1 MRQMWSACLWGLIC
15 LCGLLPAIS
24 SGQEPPSPERTKTIF
39 LQKDASSPRQE
50 PPPPARPEPLVDKS
64 VKAAYGDLN
73 AIYIPFSSL
82 NSTFEKPDA
91 NVVVPYAEYRRMI
104 EALRA
109 GQAAQLIP
117 AAVITQA
124 DYDIRIEGDL
134 ARIAAR
140 LKVNVLREGWAEV
153 PVHFGSATIGSLKA
167 GDNVLMR
174 GGPEGRNVLLFP
186 KAGAY
191 EVELQLATTIHQSP
205 EAREI
210 AFDCPA
216 VSLTTVHVTVPGKN
230 QKIGI
235 QPAGLRMP
243 PQKNSDENTHATAQV
258 GATGKISVKWWP
270 PESQMPAMDL
280 LASVNNRTL
289 VTIADGLIHSEAF
302 LDYDIL
308 RGELEQTRIVL
319 PKSARLLDIFSN
331 QGSLNWSAA
340 EEGDNQIV
348 TVKLSQPARKRLQIT
363 VRTESRL
370 SESEFFVAGISS
382 EKNALGIH
390 ALDAVRESGQIA
402 IRHSADLTVNVIEQ
416 QALIRIENTEAD
428 PKLAGPN
435 ALLFKFYSPQ
445 IVLKLNSKPV
455 EPRVQVEHLA
465 TFLFQEDELQF
476 VNQLSYLLEHA
487 GLFELTLQLPEKV
500 QIDQVVCQQM
510 KEFNVDTANRKL
522 TISLRERTQGRMD
535 VRIKGH
541 IKLAATDPDT
551 LKLPI
556 LEPLN
561 VDREQGTV
569 QVFAKES
576 LEIQASQTGMESAQP
591 LSIAQA
597 SLRNGLQ
604 LRAAWTFTRRP
615 VTIPIRVVHKPT
627 RLRANVG
634 TLINIDPEQ
643 AHVTAK
649 VTFRVEY
656 APLDEFTFSVPEA
669 ISKQLQIEID
679 SENNNSAPIKQ
690 RTAGTAENGR
700 VIWTVQTQRKVLGR
714 QTFVVTYDMSPS
726 VGHAAPTDAA
736 PADAATTQN
745 ATSETAG
752 TNPDDQNYQFALVR
766 PLGVMNAQGE
776 MMTPLVEF
784 RGEAVVTK
792 DRTLAIGTHSNG
804 NGVEQIDLREL
815 TLLPE
820 TGTLAYR
827 YFRDDQENPV
837 SLSVKTS
844 RFDIQDVVA
853 TAVSRALVEMVV
865 SEDQSVTYRCRYLV
879 KSTER
884 QRLLIYLPKDLEV
897 LGAFLDDRE
906 IKLEKAEVSVPG
918 DLDQSLVPFWI
929 NVARAESS
937 ETPFLLTMQ
946 FLWNLK
952 SGTNAHL
959 LEESLLHLPLPV
971 IGGGSRGVVQELKVV
986 IWMPEEYALVGD
998 PDPFLLQKRHRRFSF
1013 LLGQP
1018 TDHNTSHLAGWVTG
1032 GARSASVFA
1041 ELPTEGRKA
1050 FVFTTLGSTSEITAR
1065 VWNRNWMT
1073 LLLSATLV
1081 VIGWILLGTTWENK
1095 LGILLLM
1102 AFAAALYG
1110 LFDSHGLAQGM
1121 HAARYGLVVML
1132 GMWLLR
1138 GLFRPGSP
1146 RSTGIPRDYTTSEI
1160 PYAVI
1165 PPPGVFERLQPD
1177 AGGTSS

>member
-24 SGQEPPSPERTKTIF
+24 SGQEPPSPELTKTIF
-39 LQKDASSPRQE
+39 LQQDASSSRQE

-64 VKAAYGDLN
+64 VKAENGNLN

-174 GGPEGRNVLLFP
+174 GGTEGRNVLLFP

-191 EVELQLATTIHQSP
+191 DVELQLAATIHQSP

-230 QKIGI
+230 QKIEI

-243 PQKNSDENTHATAQV
+243 PEENMEESTHVAAQV
-258 GATGKISVKWWP
+258 GATGKISVKWRP

-319 PKSARLLDIFSN
+319 PKSARLLDVFAD
-331 QGSLNWSAA
+331 QGNLSWNAA

-348 TVKLSQPARKRLQIT
+348 TVKLSQPARKHLQIT
-363 VRTESRL
+363 VRAESKL
-370 SESEFFVAGISS
+370 SESEFVIAGISP
-382 EKNALGIH
+382 EKNAFGIH

-445 IVLKLNSKPV
+445 IVLKLSSKPV

-465 TFLFQEDELQF
+465 TFLFQDDELQF

-487 GLFELTLQLPEKV
+487 GLFELVMQLPEDV
-500 QIDQVVCQQM
+500 QIDQVTCPQM
-510 KEFNVDTANRKL
+510 KEFNVDAANRKL
-522 TISLRERTQGRMD
+522 TLSLRERTQGRID
-535 VRIKGH
+535 VQIKGH
-541 IKLAATDPDT
+541 TKLPAADTDA

-556 LEPLN
+556 LEPLK

-569 QVFAKES
+569 RVFARES
-576 LEIQASQTGMESAQP
+576 LEVQASQAGMESAQP
-591 LSIAQA
+591 LSIAQE
-597 SLRNGLQ
+597 SLQNGLQ

-615 VTIPIRVVHKPT
+615 VAIPIRVTHKPT
-627 RLRANVG
+627 RLRASIG
-634 TLINIDPEQ
+634 TVVNIDPEQ
-643 AHVTAK
+643 AHLTAK
-649 VTFRVEY
+649 VTFQIEY

-669 ISKQLQIEID
+669 VSKQVQIEID
-679 SENNNSAPIKQ
+679 SENSNSAPIKQ
-690 RTAGTAENGR
+690 RTAGPAENGR

-726 VGHAAPTDAA
+726 AGGAVPTDAA
-736 PADAATTQN
+736 ATQN
-745 ATSETAG
+745 AAREAAG
-752 TNPDDQNYQFALVR
+752 TAPGDQNYQFDLVR
-766 PLGVMNAQGE
+766 PLGVRNAEGE
-776 MMTPLVEF
+776 TVTPLVEF

-792 DRTLAIGTHSNG
+792 DRTLAISTHSNG
-804 NGVEQIDLREL
+804 NGIEQIDLREL
-815 TLLPE
+815 TLLPG

-837 SLSVKTS
+837 SLAVKTS
-844 RFDIQDVVA
+844 QFDIQDVVA
-853 TAVSRALVEMVV
+853 TAVSRALVEMVT

-884 QRLLIYLPKDLEV
+884 QRLLVYLPKDLEV

-906 IKLEKAEVSVPG
+906 IKLEKAEASVPA
-918 DLDQSLVPFWI
+918 DLDQSLTPFWI

-952 SGTNAHL
+952 SGTNTHL
-959 LEESLLHLPLPV
+959 LAESLLHLPLPV
-971 IGGGSRGVVQELKVV
+971 IGGGSRGVVQKLKVV

-998 PDPFLLQKRHRRFSF
+998 PDPFLLQKRQRRFSF
-1013 LLGQP
+1013 LLGKP
-1018 TDHNTSHLAGWVTG
+1018 ADHNTSHLAGWVTG

-1065 VWNRNWMT
+1065 IWNRNWMT
-1073 LLLSATLV
+1073 LLISATLV
-1081 VIGWILLGTTWENK
+1081 VIGWILLGTSWENK
-1095 LGILLLM
+1095 LGVLLLM

-1110 LFDSHGLAQGM
+1110 LFDSHGLSLGV

-1138 GLFRPGSP
+1138 GLFHLSSP
-1146 RSTGIPRDYTTSEI
+1146 RTTDTPRDYTTTEI

-1165 PPPGVFERLQPD
+1165 PPPGVFERLQPE